1 MQSSTIRH
9 LAAFAGATAVLLG
22 AFAAH
27 ALRGRLDEAGL
38 AVFETAVQYHMYHA
52 LALGLCAMR
61 TQLRLAPWCF
71 LIGILLFSGS
81 LYLMAFTGL
90 TFLGMV
96 TPLGGLSM
104 MAGWAV
110 LALAALKLEK
120 A

>member
-61 TQLRLAPWCF
+61 TQPRLAPWCF

-81 LYLMAFTGL
+81 LYA
-90 TFLGMV
+90 
-96 TPLGGLSM
+96 
-104 MAGWAV
+104 
-110 LALAALKLEK
+110 LALSQLKWLAYITPFGGIAFVIGWLALGFERNVTKT
-120 A
+120 